1 MAKKELKS
9 SDTKYVVDDI
19 QRSLPFMPRMSA
31 YCGIKTPNRPTH
43 VKRRAKFAPDL
54 LAEGLS
60 TGIVSSA
67 NTLLHGYFDDD
78 DVTKV
83 DRHVN
88 IQSDKFENMAMELV
102 APSADPSSSPKS
114 DISE

>member
-1 MAKKELKS
+1 MSNRILKS
-9 SDTKYVVDDI
+9 SDTQYVVDDI

-31 YCGIKTPNRPTH
+31 YCGIKTPNRPTY

-60 TGIVSSA
+60 TGVVTSA
-67 NTLLHGYFDDD
+67 NTLLHGYFDEDG
-78 DVTKV
+78 VSAV

-102 APSADPSSSPKS
+102 APSPDPSSSPKA
-114 DISE
+114 DNVE